1 MPYASSPCMPYVDLN
16 RADEAFKGYCE
27 LLCSAIQQGIDVRE
41 SAFIAC
47 KAGFLQHGIAV
58 LIAVC

>member
-1 MPYASSPCMPYVDLN
+1 MPYVDLN

-27 LLCSAIQQGIDVRE
+27 LICSAIQQGIDVRE